1 VLRVQCGPR
10 PHRAPLVTA
19 HSTALSPP
27 TQRHLETQQRCNPR
41 WRRHVSRQV
50 GRDCGPTT
58 LTPLGNKIVLGNWE
72 FRNTVCEMLVEAPAA
87 RRRSWDCR
95 CGGKVA
101 TARRLD
107 MLATISTGGTR
118 SLSPETSIA
127 TRSEAPSLLYLT
139 SE

>member
-1 VLRVQCGPR
+1 M
-10 PHRAPLVTA
+10 
-19 HSTALSPP
+19 
-27 TQRHLETQQRCNPR
+27 
-41 WRRHVSRQV
+41 
-50 GRDCGPTT
+50 
-58 LTPLGNKIVLGNWE
+58 PLGNTIVLGNWE

-101 TARRLD
+101 TTRRLD

-127 TRSEAPSLLYLT
+127 TSCAPRCAPATMWAAMAT
-139 SE
+139 SVFFSSRFTYEV